1 MAIRIATEINC
12 SYMPPEEGE
21 RIRIFDEEITVK
33 VTGGETAGAYAL
45 VTMSVAPG
53 GGPPLHAHPG
63 NETFFVLSG
72 EFAFTQRDTHGTSTF
87 RAGPGAVVHAPSGAP
102 HRFENISPTRSTLR
116 IIFPPE
122 TIAFLQDLGRA
133 FPPGARPD
141 METMLALNA
150 KHDITVI
157 YGGEGSRPEPP
168 QEGATSTRSRAI
180 AWRFGQAN
188 EALIATIE
196 QCTPEQWRAVCADT
210 GWTVGVQAHHVA
222 AGEAALAGV
231 IRDVAEGRPHPPM
244 PPEMLD
250 AINARHAEE
259 FANVTQE
266 ETIALL
272 RENGA
277 LAAALYRSLSDSQL
291 ARTAILTP
299 DGSATSAAQLIEYLA
314 IGEIERHGEY
324 LRNAISHP

>member
-21 RIRIFDEEITVK
+21 RIRIFDEENTDK
-33 VTGGETAGAYAL
+33 VTGAATAGAYAL
-45 VTMSVAPG
+45 ETMSGAPG

-63 NETFFVLSG
+63 NETLFVLSG
-72 EFAFTQRDTHGTSTF
+72 EFAFTQRDTRGISTF
-87 RAGPGAVVHAPSGAP
+87 RVGPGAVVHAPGGAP
-102 HRFENISPTRSTLR
+102 HRFENISPTRSTLL
-116 IIFPPE
+116 IVFSPE

-150 KHDITVI
+150 KHDISVI

-168 QEGATSTRSRAI
+168 REGADSTRSRAI
-180 AWRFGQAN
+180 AWRFEQAN
-188 EALIATIE
+188 KALIATIE
-196 QCTPEQWRAVCADT
+196 RCTLEQWRALCADT
-210 GWTVGVQAHHVA
+210 GWTVGVQAHHIA
-222 AGEAALAGV
+222 AGEAAIAGV
-231 IRDVAEGRPHPPM
+231 IRDVAEGRPPLPM

-259 FANVTQE
+259 FADVTKA

-277 LAAALYRSLSDSQL
+277 QAAALYRSLSDNQL

-299 DGSATSAAQLIEYLA
+299 DGPSASAAQLIEYLA

-324 LRNAISHP
+324 LRNAIAHP